1 MKTKII
7 KLRVRYSETD
17 QMQFVHHSNYAKYFE
32 IARIEWLRSSG
43 ISYKEMETE
52 GIMLPVVSLSS
63 EFKKPAKY
71 DDVLTIETSVEQ
83 KPTAKIIFV
92 YQIYNQEKEL
102 ITTGSSTLVFVDMK
116 KNKPIRCPDHI
127 LETIINQ

>member
-92 YQIYNQEKEL
+92 YQIYNQGKEL

-127 LETIINQ
+127 LETILNQ

>member
-1 MKTKII
+1 
-7 KLRVRYSETD
+7 
-17 QMQFVHHSNYAKYFE
+17 
-32 IARIEWLRSSG
+32 
-43 ISYKEMETE
+43 
-52 GIMLPVVSLSS
+52 MLPVVSLSS

-92 YQIYNQEKEL
+92 YQIYNQGKEL